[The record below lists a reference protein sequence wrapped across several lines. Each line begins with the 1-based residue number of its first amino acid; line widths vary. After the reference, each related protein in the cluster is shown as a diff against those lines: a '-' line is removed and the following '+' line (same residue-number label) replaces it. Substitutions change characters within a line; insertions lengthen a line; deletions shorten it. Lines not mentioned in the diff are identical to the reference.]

1 MCAACRALWDR
12 RVQTTPFI
20 LSCGRVDCTTSFILS
35 CGVRELLRSLNSKP
49 NYNKAPQERSWGTR
63 LIQRD
68 SPACWH
74 WPLGLCLVSVAG
86 LAQVPA
92 ARVSCGARLAGR
104 RLGRPV
110 SFGGLGSAES
120 LCISGPTVLLE
131 NEVLAP
137 LFLAVHVA
145 VGACDKGCA
154 NW

>member
-68 SPACWH
+68 SLACWH

-86 LAQVPA
+86 LAQEVPVT
-92 ARVSCGARLAGR
+92 RVSCLCRTCGQTAGAPSLIRGFGVGGISVHLWTHGVAGERSTGPSFPGCPCCGGRL
-104 RLGRPV
+104 
-110 SFGGLGSAES
+110 
-120 LCISGPTVLLE
+120 
-131 NEVLAP
+131 
-137 LFLAVHVA
+137 
-145 VGACDKGCA
+145 
-154 NW
+154 